1 MLEGEDWNC
10 YYDCLG
16 VNGYEALCP
25 KGTRGSKES
34 TVFFWRSNSISSE
47 GWEIRIKPFTFYYRF
62 EAISGEHYSWGYF
75 SREDMKETIMEILKI
90 YERISREKQEM
101 ISEDREFTNEELKLG
116 E

>member
-1 MLEGEDWNC
+1 MDTKHCALKGQEARKNPQYSSGDPIRSHQR
-10 YYDCLG
+10 DGRLG
-16 VNGYEALCP
+16 
-25 KGTRGSKES
+25 
-34 TVFFWRSNSISSE
+34 SNPS
-47 GWEIRIKPFTFYYRF
+47 TFYYRF